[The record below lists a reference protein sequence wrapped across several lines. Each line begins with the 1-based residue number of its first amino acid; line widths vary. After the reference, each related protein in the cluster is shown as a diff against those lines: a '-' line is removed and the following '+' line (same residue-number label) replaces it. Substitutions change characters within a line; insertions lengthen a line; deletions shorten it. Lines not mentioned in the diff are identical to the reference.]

1 MRKEVSDE
9 TTSREHLQIQ
19 RNSIG
24 MVRIVLLAVGA
35 AWAAVIIPPLL
46 RSRVDN
52 RPNSSV
58 NDFRRQLSTLQRA
71 VPARG
76 MTPMRAMGRPLAQA
90 PQRAHTT
97 AIQRPRQGRQTELRS
112 HTGGIERRPEQRDR
126 DDRGRSS
133 HRQVHMHRVSQRE
146 VVRRRRANV
155 LVVLGVVTAAT
166 LFLAAT
172 TKSNVM
178 LYAFALS
185 FVSTCFYCY
194 RLGQLRSFEQGRHY
208 GDTWFNAA

>member
-1 MRKEVSDE
+1 
-9 TTSREHLQIQ
+9 
-19 RNSIG
+19 

-90 PQRAHTT
+90 PQRTHTT
-97 AIQRPRQGRQTELRS
+97 AIQRPRQAQQGAQRS
-112 HTGGIERRPEQRDR
+112 HTGGIERRPERDR
-126 DDRGRSS
+126 SRQP
-133 HRQVHMHRVSQRE
+133 HRQVHMHKVSPRE

-155 LVVLGVVTAAT
+155 LFVLGLVTAAT

-172 TKSNVM
+172 TKSNAM

-185 FVSTCFYCY
+185 FISTCFYCY
-194 RLGQLRSFEQGRHY
+194 KLGQLRSFEQGRQY